1 MEQEFYHKKFMMK
14 ARMID
19 DIDELREILDLL
31 HSNFLV
37 RKNLFEALAK
47 RVADDGYELPELSE
61 LIEKK
66 RKEKKTL
73 ISSRRRIASMLL
85 PSR

>member
-1 MEQEFYHKKFMMK
+1 MDSEALLTRLRKFMTIEQEFYHKKFMMK

-47 RVADDGYELPELSE
+47 RVADDGYELPEISE

-66 RKEKKTL
+66 
-73 ISSRRRIASMLL
+73 
-85 PSR
+85 

>member
-1 MEQEFYHKKFMMK
+1 MESEALLTRLRKFMTIEQEFYHKKFMMK
-14 ARMID
+14 AKMID

-37 RKNLFEALAK
+37 RKNLFEALAR
-47 RVADDGYELPELSE
+47 RVAEDGYQPPELSE

-66 RKEKKTL
+66 
-73 ISSRRRIASMLL
+73 
-85 PSR
+85 

>member
-1 MEQEFYHKKFMMK
+1 MTIEQEFYHKKFMMK

-19 DIDELREILDLL
+19 DIDELREILDVL
-31 HSNFLV
+31 HSTFLV

-47 RVADDGYELPELSE
+47 RVADDGYVLPELSE

-66 RKEKKTL
+66 
-73 ISSRRRIASMLL
+73 
-85 PSR
+85 